1 MLKAVLFDLDGT
13 LLDTATDFTRVLNG
27 LLNEHQRP
35 LQHYEAVRRRVSDGA
50 RAVVNLGFG
59 IDPDHP
65 DFAALLAAF
74 LDRYETQ
81 IAVETTLFPG
91 MDAQLRKLEA
101 QGLKWGIVTNKPSRF
116 TEPLLRALDLD
127 GRCGSAICPDHVTHR
142 KPDPE
147 PIYLACKEL
156 GVDPKEAV
164 YVGDHRRD
172 IDAGRNAG
180 MATIACAFGY
190 ISEGESVEGWLPDY
204 IIHHA
209 DELETVL
216 AQHRKKLEEA
226 PCP

>member
-50 RAVVNLGFG
+50 RAEVKLGFG

-147 PIYLACKEL
+147 PI
-156 GVDPKEAV
+156 
-164 YVGDHRRD
+164 
-172 IDAGRNAG
+172 
-180 MATIACAFGY
+180 
-190 ISEGESVEGWLPDY
+190 
-204 IIHHA
+204 
-209 DELETVL
+209 
-216 AQHRKKLEEA
+216 
-226 PCP
+226 

>member
-190 ISEGESVEGWLPDY
+190 ISEGESVEDWLPDY

>member
-13 LLDTATDFTRVLNG
+13 LLDTAADFTRVLNG
-27 LLNEHQRP
+27 MLNQHQRP
-35 LQHYEAVRRRVSDGA
+35 LQHYDAVRRRVSDGA

-59 IDPDHP
+59 IDQDDP
-65 DFAALLAAF
+65 DFAPLLAEF
-74 LDRYETQ
+74 LNRYEAQ

-91 MDAQLRKLEA
+91 MDAQLRRLEA
-101 QGLKWGIVTNKPSRF
+101 RGIQWGIVTNKPSRF
-116 TEPLLRALDLD
+116 TVPLLKALDLD
-127 GRCGSAICPDHVTHR
+127 ARCGSAICPDHVTHR

-147 PIYLACKEL
+147 PIYLACREL
-156 GVDPKEAV
+156 GVAPAEAV

-180 MATIACAFGY
+180 MATIACTFGY
-190 ISEGESVEGWLPDY
+190 ISEGELVEDWHPDY

-209 DELETVL
+209 DELESAL
-216 AQHRKKLEEA
+216 DQHRKTLEEA

>member
-156 GVDPKEAV
+156 GVNPKEAV

-190 ISEGESVEGWLPDY
+190 ISEGESVEDWLPDY

>member
-27 LLNEHQRP
+27 LLNEHERP

-156 GVDPKEAV
+156 GVNPKEAV

-190 ISEGESVEGWLPDY
+190 ISEGESVEDWLPDY